1 MKYSVSSL
9 SYVGPKMKW
18 MSRLPLDLGI
28 EIFWDWGAEDYY
40 NALLPQLMQGRT
52 GAFSIHG
59 PMSYSFADSCPDD
72 VLFSQLMRPFDLY
85 HRFNSQFYVLH
96 THTNLAISPDP
107 SGEELQQ
114 KRERSV
120 DRINRFDEL
129 CRKEGVQLVIENI
142 GKRADGVTM
151 FDEEAFLDLFRQ
163 NSHLRCLLDLGHAV
177 LGDYDIS
184 RIQDQLQHR
193 LMAYHVHDNRG
204 TRDDHLRMGDGV
216 IDWSAWVRNC
226 RTSTPDAEVV
236 FEYDGI
242 PDEMIYDRDRN
253 WIELA

>member
-28 EIFWDWGAEDYY
+28 EVFWDWGAEDYY
-40 NALLPQLMQGRT
+40 NVLLPQLMQGRT

-59 PMSYSFADSCPDD
+59 PMSYSFADDCPDE
-72 VLFSQLMRPFDLY
+72 VLFSQLMRPFELY

-96 THTNLAISPDP
+96 THTNLAISAEA
-107 SGEELQQ
+107 SKEELQQ

-120 DRINRFDEL
+120 ERISRFDEL
-129 CRKEGVQLVIENI
+129 CRREGVQLVIENI
-142 GKRADGVTM
+142 GKRADGITM
-151 FDEEAFLDLFRQ
+151 FEEDAFLDLFHQ
-163 NSHLRCLLDLGHAV
+163 NAHLRCLLDLGHAI

-184 RIQDQLQHR
+184 RIQSQLQDR
-193 LMAYHVHDNRG
+193 LIAYHVHDNRG
-204 TRDDHLRMGDGV
+204 SRDDHLRMRDGV
-216 IDWSAWVRNC
+216 IDWNAWVLNC
-226 RTSTPDAEVV
+226 RANTPNAEVV
-236 FEYDGI
+236 FEYDSI
-242 PDEMIYDRDRN
+242 PDEIVYTRDRD